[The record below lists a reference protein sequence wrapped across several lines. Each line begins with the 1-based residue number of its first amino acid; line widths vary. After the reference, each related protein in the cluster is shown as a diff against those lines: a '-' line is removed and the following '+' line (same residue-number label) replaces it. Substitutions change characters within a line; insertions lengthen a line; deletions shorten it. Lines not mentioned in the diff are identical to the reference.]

1 MKKIFSFICAAMLA
15 LSVSAQQK
23 GESIALAI
31 IPSDLPQDFPAS
43 AQTQVMNKL
52 NQVLTANGVAKIP
65 GFSQFF
71 ITVIAAPVTKDIT
84 PTAPPQVAQTLEF
97 TFYIADYNTQ
107 TIFSQTTVTAK
118 GIGPN
123 EAKSYMDA
131 IKHIQINSPAI
142 KDFVAKGKAKIIDWY
157 DSQAESIF
165 MKAEQLAKRHEYEE
179 ALYLVSGFPTE
190 CQNFA
195 KSIEIGNK
203 IFQDY
208 IDYTCQINLAK
219 ARAAWA
225 AEQNSYGASQAGEYL
240 SEIYPEA
247 SCHGEAMALYN
258 EIKAKVLDDWKF
270 EMKMYQDQI
279 DLESQRID
287 AWKAVGVAYGN
298 HQQPTT
304 TNIAWLR

>member
-1 MKKIFSFICAAMLA
+1 MKKILTIICALTLA
-15 LSVSAQQK
+15 WSVSAQEK
-23 GESIALAI
+23 GSSIALAI

-43 AQTQVMNKL
+43 AQNQVINKL
-52 NQVLTANGVAKIP
+52 NQVLTANGVAKLP

-71 ITVIAAPVTKDIT
+71 ITVIASPQTKDIT
-84 PTAPPQVAQTLEF
+84 PSAPPQVAQTLEF

-107 TIFSQTTVTAK
+107 TVFSQTSVTAK

-131 IKHIQINSPAI
+131 IRRININSPAI
-142 KDFVAKGKAKIIDWY
+142 KDFVAQGKAKIIDWY
-157 DSQAESIF
+157 DTQAEAIF
-165 MKAEQLAKRHEYEE
+165 KQAEQLAKRHEYEQ

-190 CQNFA
+190 CRNFDR
-195 KSIEIGNK
+195 SLEVGDK
-203 IFQDY
+203 IFQKY

-225 AEQNSYGASQAGEYL
+225 AEQNSAGAAAAGEFL

-247 SCHGEAMALYN
+247 SCHGDAMALYN

-270 EMKMYQDQI
+270 EMKMYQDQV

-287 AWKAVGVAYGN
+287 AWKAVGMAYGN

>member
-1 MKKIFSFICAAMLA
+1 MAFVFCAAAQEKGSALA
-15 LSVSAQQK
+15 LAV
-23 GESIALAI
+23 

-43 AQTQVMNKL
+43 AQNQIVNKL
-52 NQVLTANGVAKIP
+52 NQVLTANGVAKVP

-71 ITVIAAPVTKDIT
+71 ITVIASPQTKDIT
-84 PTAPPQVAQTLEF
+84 PTAPPQVAQMLEF

-107 TIFSQTTVTAK
+107 TVFSQTSVSAK
-118 GIGPN
+118 GVGPT

-131 IKHIQINSPAI
+131 IRHINVNSPAI
-142 KDFVAKGKAKIIDWY
+142 KEFVQKGKAKVIDWY
-157 DSQAESIF
+157 DSQAEVIF
-165 MKAEQLAKRHEYEE
+165 LKAEQLAKRHEYEE
-179 ALYLVSGFPTE
+179 ALYLVSGFPSE

-195 KSIEIGNK
+195 RSIEVGNK

-219 ARAAWA
+219 ARTAWA
-225 AEQNSYGASQAGEYL
+225 AEQNSEGAAKAGEFL
-240 SEIYPEA
+240 AEIYPEA
-247 SCHGEAMALYN
+247 SCHGDAMALYN

-270 EMKMYQDQI
+270 EMKMYQDQV

-287 AWKAVGVAYGN
+287 AWKAVGTAYGN